1 MTYTP
6 LTHTPSNAL
15 RALANPEK
23 AVIYKRFFKTGRGE
37 YGEGDKFLGVTVPN
51 IRVVAKQFQELPI
64 LKIKKL
70 LRSPFHEERMLALCI
85 LMLQYNL
92 GDQKIRTQIYHLYL
106 ANAKHINN
114 WDLVDT
120 TAQHIVGRHLEGK
133 SKTILFRLAASKNLW
148 KRRIA
153 ILSSFWEIRKGRT
166 TLPLALAE
174 KLLHDSHDLIHKA
187 VGWMLREVGKKDGK
201 VLRRFLDAHATIMPR
216 TMLRYAIEKFSN
228 QEQRKYLQ
236 KRA

>member
-1 MTYTP
+1 MTS
-6 LTHTPSNAL
+6 TPSKTL
-15 RALANPEK
+15 RAFANPK
-23 AVIYKRFFKTGRGE
+23 KTAVYKRFFKTGRGE
-37 YGEGDKFLGVTVPN
+37 YGEGDRFLGVTVPN
-51 IRVVAKQFQELPI
+51 IRAVAKRFQELPI
-64 LKIKKL
+64 SEIEKL
-70 LRSPFHEERMLALCI
+70 LHSPFHEERMLALCL
-85 LMLQYNL
+85 LMLQYHR
-92 GDQKIRTQIYHLYL
+92 GDKKTRTQIYRLYL
-106 ANAKHINN
+106 ANAKYVNN

-201 VLRRFLDAHATIMPR
+201 VLRRFLDAHAPTMPR

-228 QEQRKYLQ
+228 QERKRYLQ
-236 KRA
+236 KRT